1 MKPEQMIKIAQ
12 KLNALFNESE
22 QRLQKQILRKIS
34 DEKDIINTYLY
45 NEVRDTYTEG
55 YIAGHAAAMAEIAEQ
70 RNHAVPKIDPHPT
83 FDFPAYDEQRTG
95 ERLTTGNKRKSPEPH
110 NVIHHSDDFWLEI
123 CREYQTMQHRNPN
136 LTQADFVRIKSNPR
150 IKIKTFNAKLLQL
163 TKTGAFTHKPR
174 TRRIK

>member
-1 MKPEQMIKIAQ
+1 MYSIDQAIHDMAEIIKTAYD
-12 KLNALFNESE
+12 A
-22 QRLQKQILRKIS
+22 
-34 DEKDIINTYLY
+34 
-45 NEVRDTYTEG
+45 G
-55 YIAGHAAAMAEIAEQ
+55 YKAGHAAAMAEIAEQ
-70 RNHAVPKIDPHPT
+70 RNHAVPKIDLHPT
-83 FDFPAYDEQRTG
+83 FDFPAFEEQRNG
-95 ERLTTGNKRKSPEPH
+95 ERMTTGNKRKSPEPH

-123 CREYQTMQHRNPN
+123 CREYQTMRHRNPN